1 MKVLDFELF
10 IVLISN
16 SYSQEIL
23 HTNAELAEEVDKLYK
38 TEDRILIEKDQM
50 SDDMTSLRETIQ
62 KLQDNLNLSA
72 NLEESEAV
80 RRENDQLR
88 LENELLTS
96 SQKSTADKLH
106 VVEKKMENL
115 RKELMK
121 ERQKCADVTTWRDQ
135 LVEKNKRLVEENER
149 LGSDLTDELFLTI
162 IVYRLTSRAEH
173 LEGLVNQEIGDI
185 GDILQTIKIIQER
198 KVL

>member
-72 NLEESEAV
+72 NLEESESV
-80 RRENDQLR
+80 RQENDQLR

-96 SQKSTADKLH
+96 SQKSTAYKLH

-149 LGSDLTDELFLTI
+149 L
-162 IVYRLTSRAEH
+162 VYEY
-173 LEGLVNQEIGDI
+173 
-185 GDILQTIKIIQER
+185 
-198 KVL
+198 

>member
-1 MKVLDFELF
+1 MLNFF
-10 IVLISN
+10 CFN
-16 SYSQEIL
+16 SDSQEIL

-72 NLEESEAV
+72 NLEESESV
-80 RRENDQLR
+80 REENNQLR

-96 SQKSTADKLH
+96 SQKNTADKLH

-121 ERQKCADVTTWRDQ
+121 ERQKCVDVTTWRDQ
-135 LVEKNKRLVEENER
+135 LVEKNKKLVEENER
-149 LGSDLTDELFLTI
+149 
-162 IVYRLTSRAEH
+162 
-173 LEGLVNQEIGDI
+173 
-185 GDILQTIKIIQER
+185 
-198 KVL
+198 

>member
-72 NLEESEAV
+72 NLEESESV
-80 RRENDQLR
+80 RQENDQLR

-96 SQKSTADKLH
+96 SQKSTAYKLH

-121 ERQKCADVTTWRDQ
+121 ERQKCVDVTTWRDQ

-149 LGSDLTDELFLTI
+149 LGSD
-162 IVYRLTSRAEH
+162 
-173 LEGLVNQEIGDI
+173 
-185 GDILQTIKIIQER
+185 
-198 KVL
+198 